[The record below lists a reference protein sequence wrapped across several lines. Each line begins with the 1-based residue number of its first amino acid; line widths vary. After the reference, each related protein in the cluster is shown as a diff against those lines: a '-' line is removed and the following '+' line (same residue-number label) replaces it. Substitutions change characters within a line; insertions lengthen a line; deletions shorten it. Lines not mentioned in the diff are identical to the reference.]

1 MGRKQTVY
9 QKYIQEKA
17 FLQMDDSLQNE
28 RGKKAQHLDLH
39 QMLFQGKDG
48 YQETTNSHA
57 KSAMRG
63 GKKKPQ

>member
-1 MGRKQTVY
+1 MKG
-9 QKYIQEKA
+9 E
-17 FLQMDDSLQNE
+17 
-28 RGKKAQHLDLH
+28 KKAQHLDLH

-63 GKKKPQ
+63 GKKNNSIMNQEHAL